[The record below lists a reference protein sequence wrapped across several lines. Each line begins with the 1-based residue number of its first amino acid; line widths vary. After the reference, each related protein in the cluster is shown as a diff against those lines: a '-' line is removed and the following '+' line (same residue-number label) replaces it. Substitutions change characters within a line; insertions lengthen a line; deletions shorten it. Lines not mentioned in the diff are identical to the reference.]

1 MYPQCVTHL
10 PDSIDLHIFR
20 LKLAFLL
27 LPLEIV
33 GPPSLSSLVYWIY
46 LGLAIMQSCC
56 LCSVNKEIKP
66 NCDLWQLVSLRGRL
80 GSDQQLWPAFR
91 RRCQLL
97 RPGYCGITD
106 NRRKSSAEKPFSK
119 ITSWPKEAGPVLLL
133 LLICLLWWVQQR
145 AGVQNQSSSRSH
157 LSFSLGLEEKTLLSK
172 KEKMKLR
179 KERWLQSKC
188 PNHSCM
194 EASQRVTAGFLCTLR
209 VGESVGLWQ
218 DNGWGWGGWTLLKNL
233 QACSPA
239 TGEKVPGVL
248 SPYREHLALRL
259 TLYPNLFLLFLH
271 MQCDYLKTFLY
282 PGKTLCQRRSSRF
295 LCIFSG
301 SWRVVTSCVVTAWA
315 RQHPV
320 DVGQPGLEPHQL
332 IPGLWEK

>member
-66 NCDLWQLVSLRGRL
+66 NCDLWQLVLLRGRL

-106 NRRKSSAEKPFSK
+106 NRRESSAEKPFSK

-133 LLICLLWWVQQR
+133 LLICLL
-145 AGVQNQSSSRSH
+145 
-157 LSFSLGLEEKTLLSK
+157 
-172 KEKMKLR
+172 
-179 KERWLQSKC
+179 
-188 PNHSCM
+188 
-194 EASQRVTAGFLCTLR
+194 
-209 VGESVGLWQ
+209 
-218 DNGWGWGGWTLLKNL
+218 
-233 QACSPA
+233 
-239 TGEKVPGVL
+239 
-248 SPYREHLALRL
+248 
-259 TLYPNLFLLFLH
+259 
-271 MQCDYLKTFLY
+271 
-282 PGKTLCQRRSSRF
+282 
-295 LCIFSG
+295 
-301 SWRVVTSCVVTAWA
+301 
-315 RQHPV
+315 
-320 DVGQPGLEPHQL
+320 
-332 IPGLWEK
+332 